1 MLLRQLDTLGHS
13 LTTARVGI
21 PAGASEKVISDVR
34 GCFSPGA
41 PVFSAIYYWLA
52 SDDLAQIGQ
61 KKGLFSLILTHTHR
75 VAGWPGRYINVL
87 RCGRLFMVLLQ
98 LKEHLKLFVKR
109 TEFLSRRDI
118 TKDVDSDLKANSFLL
133 SFDQ

>member
-13 LTTARVGI
+13 LTTVRVHI

-41 PVFSAIYYWLA
+41 PFFSAIYYWLA

-61 KKGLFSLILTHTHR
+61 KKGLFSLILTHTHSSARQER
-75 VAGWPGRYINVL
+75 VSARPRPPKIPETPCRTTRLVIQVIRQGDNESAGL
-87 RCGRLFMVLLQ
+87 
-98 LKEHLKLFVKR
+98 
-109 TEFLSRRDI
+109 
-118 TKDVDSDLKANSFLL
+118 
-133 SFDQ
+133 